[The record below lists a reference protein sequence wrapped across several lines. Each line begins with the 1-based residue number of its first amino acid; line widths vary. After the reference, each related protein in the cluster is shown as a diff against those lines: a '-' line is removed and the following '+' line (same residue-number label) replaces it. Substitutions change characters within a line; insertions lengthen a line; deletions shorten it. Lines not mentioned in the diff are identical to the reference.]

1 MRWPLVAVCVVVSC
15 RGAHETTVAVGP
27 APRAPVPAAPAPAP
41 CTRSTWRYALVAPLY
56 SPVENITAAEL
67 TAMLGGAAKR
77 QIGMSGVTRAAL
89 GAPAGPD
96 AAAPT
101 AQRWA
106 IIPAHELNP
115 GVQVVTV
122 DGVHPLAHEATGP
135 LIAQVCGP
143 TNIDP
148 DAITTVAMTGVTA
161 MARFTAQLM
170 DRKGVTY
177 PARDVASWFAEAD
190 FVHASNEVSF
200 TEACEPKPDRAERA
214 FCSRDRYI
222 ELLAALH
229 VNIVELTGSHLI
241 DFGLSKLRRTI
252 EMYEARGWKFF
263 GGGRDQIEATR
274 PLLVEHHGNKLAFL
288 GCNVPRSQNTTIV
301 NGPNV
306 AFCDFTRLEWQ
317 VRDLRARG
325 YTPIVS
331 IQHNEVKVH
340 TPPHALVQDF
350 RRLAH
355 AGAAAVLGSQAHV
368 AHPFEAR
375 DGAFLHFGLGNFI
388 FDQPWSST
396 RDGVADRL
404 YFHHG
409 TLLTVRRL
417 YTRIEEQGRPRPLT
431 DAERAGFLKILSDEV
446 AALPKPHAPHPAPVA
461 PAVPD
466 SFLIG
471 KHPIYLWVTAAS
483 DSATVS
489 FRVPPHGLRKRLL
502 VDALT
507 DFVATKYAIDRHH
520 VAIR

>member
-1 MRWPLVAVCVVVSC
+1 MRWPLVAVCVAWACSEPPK
-15 RGAHETTVAVGP
+15 RAPPPIP
-27 APRAPVPAAPAPAP
+27 APGVQPVA
-41 CTRSTWRYALVAPLY
+41 CTKATWRYALIAPLY
-56 SPVENITAAEL
+56 APDENISGAEL
-67 TAMLGGAAKR
+67 ASMLAGTAKR
-77 QIGMSGVTRAAL
+77 RVGMSAATRTAL
-89 GAPAGPD
+89 GAPAGPTF
-96 AAAPT
+96 APPT
-101 AQRWA
+101 AAQWA
-106 IIPAHELNP
+106 IVPAHELQP
-115 GVQVVTV
+115 SWQVVTV
-122 DGVHPLAHEATGP
+122 DGVHPLAHDAGGP
-135 LIAQVCGP
+135 LVAQVCGAP
-143 TNIDP
+143 NIDP
-148 DAITTVAMTGVTA
+148 EAVTTVAMTGVTA

-170 DRKGVTY
+170 DNKGVTY
-177 PARDVASWFAEAD
+177 PARDVAGWFADAD
-190 FVHASNEVSF
+190 FVHASNEVAF
-200 TEACEPKPDRAERA
+200 TEACDPKPDRAERA
-214 FCSRDRYI
+214 FCSRDSYI

-241 DFGLSKLRRTI
+241 DFGLRQLRRTI

-288 GCNVPRSQNTTIV
+288 GCNVPRSENTTIV

-306 AFCDFTRLEWQ
+306 AFCDWPRLEWQ

-325 YTPIVS
+325 WVPIVS
-331 IQHNEVKVH
+331 IQHNEVRVH
-340 TPPHALVQDF
+340 TPPHALVDDF
-350 RRLAH
+350 RRLAR

-368 AHPFEAR
+368 AHPFEVR

-431 DAERAGFLKILSDEV
+431 DIERAGFLKILIEEV
-446 AALPKPHAPHPAPVA
+446 AALPQPRRPVA
-461 PAVPD
+461 AAAGAPIPD

-471 KHPIYLWVTAAS
+471 KQPVYVWITQAAGA
-483 DSATVS
+483 ATVS
-489 FRVPPHGLRKRLL
+489 FRTPPRGIRKQRLVP
-502 VDALT
+502 ALT
-507 DFVATKYAIDRHH
+507 DFVATKYGIDRQH